1 MGILILYN
9 SLILSHIMYC
19 NIIWGNCSITKIN
32 SLLRLQKRAIR
43 IITNSA
49 YLSHTESLFYRLKS
63 LRIQDIHSLQVA
75 IFMYKYTQNQ
85 LPVVF
90 HNIFN
95 LNSNVHTY
103 PTRRSSDYHLQNPR
117 IILAQRSI
125 RHHGPDIWNSL
136 PPHLKRC
143 SSLYSFKASFKKY
156 LISKYTS

>member
-1 MGILILYN
+1 
-9 SLILSHIMYC
+9 MYC

-63 LRIQDIHSLQVA
+63 LRIQDIHSLQVG

-136 PPHLKRC
+136 PPHLKQC